1 MKIKAPNSYRKKA
14 RKGFRGYPAATVA
27 FYDPDDQFASKVS
40 VGILLQEDAGLLE
53 LRRWF
58 AEKLD
63 VRTDPAITKGIWDF
77 MESHGVK
84 TVVVT
89 DRIIGCPHEE
99 VIDYPEGKV
108 CPKCPFWAHRDRWA
122 GEPIQ

>member
-1 MKIKAPNSYRKKA
+1 MKIKATNPYRKKA

-27 FYDPDDQFASKVS
+27 FYGPDDQFASKVS
-40 VGILLQEDAGLLE
+40 VAILLQEDDGLLE

-63 VRTDPAITKGIWDF
+63 VRTDPATTKNIWDF

-89 DRIIGCPHEE
+89 DSIIGCPHEE

-108 CPKCPFWAHRDRWA
+108 CPKCPFWAHRNRWA

>member
-1 MKIKAPNSYRKKA
+1 MKIKTANPYRKKA

-27 FYDPDDQFASKVS
+27 FYGADDQFASKVS
-40 VGILLQEDAGLLE
+40 VGILLEQDAELLE

-63 VRTDPAITKGIWDF
+63 VRTDPATTKSIWDF
-77 MESHGVK
+77 MESHGAK

-89 DRIIGCPHEE
+89 DRIIGCPHEGG
-99 VIDYPEGKV
+99 IDYPDGEV

-122 GEPIQ
+122 GETVQ